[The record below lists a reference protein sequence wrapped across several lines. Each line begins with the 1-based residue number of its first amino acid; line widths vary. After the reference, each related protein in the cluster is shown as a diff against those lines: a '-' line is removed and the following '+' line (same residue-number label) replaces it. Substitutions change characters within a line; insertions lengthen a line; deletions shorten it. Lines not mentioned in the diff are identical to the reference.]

1 MGHSA
6 SEHCVANPASRR
18 SLRFRSWFPSKRSV
32 DCGRFVAKKRW
43 TPLLAE
49 QRKDPNARIAF
60 PICDGCA
67 SEYDPPEW

>member
-1 MGHSA
+1 MDTDPERA
-6 SEHCVANPASRR
+6 RR
-18 SLRFRSWFPSKRSV
+18 AARLAAHERTAHKRTA